1 MLTQMTIQNLLL
13 FTRAE
18 IAFAPGLNALT
29 GETGAGKSI
38 LLDALG
44 LVLGERSD
52 SGLIRSGEA
61 QASVTAEFDIRAH
74 AGLKKLLAALELS
87 AEDDTLILRRS
98 LNRDGKSKA
107 FLNDA
112 PVSAA
117 ALKQVGALL
126 IARHGQHDQRGLLE
140 VREHRRLLDGFAG
153 HTKPLAALA
162 ETYRRWRK
170 AEEGLA
176 QINAAIAEAK
186 REEDYLRHMVDELR
200 SLAPKE
206 GEEAALSEA
215 RSALQQA
222 AKREAGIR
230 ELRAILEGDD
240 AIMSRLVRAEKLAD
254 RLALGAVKDTLA
266 ATSSAL
272 DAALVV
278 LDEVDMEAHTLSPEA
293 VEDRL
298 FALRD
303 AARKYHTP
311 PNGLVEAL
319 RAAEAKLHT
328 LNHQEEA
335 LRETQNICH
344 EARAEYEKQAKALSV
359 ARAAAGKKLAAAVE
373 KELKALKMA
382 ATQLRVT
389 QTELN
394 ETQWGEAGTELVQ
407 FEVATNAGQE
417 FGALA
422 KVASGG
428 ELSRLLLAMKV
439 VLRETQDAATAIFDE
454 IDSGTGGAVAEAIGL
469 RLRRLSEEQQVLVV
483 THLPQVAALADHH
496 LVIEKTARGGQTET
510 LVRGLTPPERKEEL
524 ARMLSGATI
533 SDEARRQAE
542 KLLQAS

>member
-52 SGLIRSGEA
+52 SGLIRSGEV

-74 AGLKKLLAALELS
+74 AALKKFLAELELS
-87 AEDDTLILRRS
+87 TEDDTLILRRS
-98 LNRDGKSKA
+98 LSRDGKSKA

-153 HTKPLAALA
+153 HTKPLAMLA

-170 AEEGLA
+170 AEEALA

-186 REEDYLRHMVDELR
+186 REEDYLRHMADELR

-222 AKREAGIR
+222 AKREAGIH

-240 AIMSRLVRAEKLAD
+240 AVMSRLMRAEKLAD
-254 RLALGAVKDTLA
+254 RLALGTVKDALA
-266 ATSSAL
+266 ATSSVL
-272 DAALVV
+272 DAALVA
-278 LDEVDMEAHTLSPEA
+278 LDEVGGEAHDLSPEA

-311 PNGLVEAL
+311 PDGLVEAL

-335 LRETQNICH
+335 LRETQNICL
-344 EARAEYEKQAKALSV
+344 EARAEYEKQAKALSM
-359 ARAAAGKKLAAAVE
+359 ARAVAGKKLAAAVE

-382 ATQLRVT
+382 ATQLRVM

-417 FGALA
+417 FGALG

-510 LVRGLTPPERKEEL
+510 RVRGLTPPERKEEL

>member
-98 LNRDGKSKA
+98 LSRDGKSKA

-170 AEEGLA
+170 AEEALA

-230 ELRAILEGDD
+230 ELRTILEGDD
-240 AIMSRLVRAEKLAD
+240 AVMSRLMRAEKLAD
-254 RLALGAVKDTLA
+254 RLALGAVKDALA

-272 DAALVV
+272 DAALVA

-311 PNGLVEAL
+311 PDGLVEAL

-373 KELKALKMA
+373 KELKALKMG
-382 ATQLRVT
+382 ATQLCVT

-510 LVRGLTPPERKEEL
+510 RVRGLTPPERKEEL

>member
-1 MLTQMTIQNLLL
+1 MLTQLTIHNLLL
-13 FTRAE
+13 FARE
-18 IAFAPGLNALT
+18 DIAFAPGLNALT

-52 SGLIRSGEA
+52 SALIRSGEA
-61 QASVTAEFDIRAH
+61 QASVAAAFEIRNHKAIR
-74 AGLKKLLAALELS
+74 KLLSTLDLE
-87 AEDDTLILRRS
+87 AEEDTILLRRTLS
-98 LNRDGKSKA
+98 RDGKSKA

-112 PVSAA
+112 PVSVS
-117 ALKQVGALL
+117 ALRQVGALL

-140 VREHRRLLDGFAG
+140 VREHRRLLDEFAG
-153 HTKPLAALA
+153 HAKPLQQLA
-162 ETYRRWRK
+162 ETYQCWRS
-170 AEEGLA
+170 AEAHLQ
-176 QINAAIAEAK
+176 QIETAIAEAK
-186 REEDYLRHMVDELR
+186 REEDYLRHMVEELQ
-200 SLAPKE
+200 SLAPEE
-206 GEEAALSEA
+206 GEEAALIDA
-215 RSALQQA
+215 RNAVQQA
-222 AKREAGIR
+222 AKREAGLN
-230 ELRAILEGDD
+230 ELRGILEGND
-240 AIMSRLVRAEKLAD
+240 ALMSRLLRAEKLAD
-254 RLALGAVKDTLA
+254 RLALGAVKEALTV
-266 ATSSAL
+266 TSNAL
-272 DAALVV
+272 DAALVA
-278 LDEVDMEAHTLSPEA
+278 LDAVSVEANELSPEA

-298 FALRD
+298 FALRA
-303 AARKYHTP
+303 AARKYHTSP
-311 PNGLVEAL
+311 DGLAQTL

-328 LNHQEEA
+328 LNHQQDARIDAQQACTRTRTDYQQQAEA
-335 LRETQNICH
+335 LSN
-344 EARAEYEKQAKALSV
+344 ARAV
-359 ARAAAGKKLAAAVE
+359 AGTKLAAAVE

-382 ATQLRVT
+382 STKLRVM
-389 QTELN
+389 QSELP
-394 ETQWGEAGTELVQ
+394 EAQWGEAGRELVQ

-496 LVIEKTARGGQTET
+496 LMIEKATKAGKTET
-510 LVRGLTPPERKEEL
+510 RVRALATPERKEEL